1 MKNKIIDIAKC
12 IGRDLNS
19 RIVVRDLYDKII
31 NENMTH
37 VIIDFSNVN
46 FATRSFMDEFYN
58 IFVVNTEIYVELI
71 NLSSDIKAMLE
82 AVKSTQ
88 HRSEKISKKISSTT
102 DIKFTTISEA
112 NKFLEALSF

>member
-1 MKNKIIDIAKC
+1 MYICNMKNKIIDIAKC

-58 IFVVNTEIYVELI
+58 IFVVNTEIYV
-71 NLSSDIKAMLE
+71 
-82 AVKSTQ
+82 
-88 HRSEKISKKISSTT
+88 
-102 DIKFTTISEA
+102 
-112 NKFLEALSF
+112 